1 MPHFT
6 RIAAA
11 LAALTIAVA
20 FPSAADQAKAKKK
33 LDKEGLAFTAEK
45 FLWEVKKE
53 EVKTVSLFLEAGMS
67 PDTADDKGVTALHR
81 AAGNTEG
88 KVLALLLKAGANPN
102 AAAQNADTPLC
113 EAADEPAPKNVAVL
127 LAAGA
132 DPGAVCSWG
141 KTALH
146 VAAGEGDGEITS
158 ALIAAGAPLEARD
171 KYLQTALYFGLKA
184 EKTAALS
191 ALVAAGADVNVK
203 FKNGRT
209 PLHEATEWDNPA
221 AARILLEAGAK
232 VDAKDSQRQTP
243 LFLAAAF
250 DRVKMVPVLL
260 EFGADPAQKTPD
272 GKTLVQAAKE
282 NKSPNVVPLLEGAK
296 RVDVAA
302 KPTIPP
308 KGGAATPGAA
318 AGSVPSASKDPKGDL
333 KKMGL
338 AFDAKSF
345 FSRVDGGDTRAIAL
359 FLAAGF
365 DPATKD
371 DSGQTALWL
380 AVSEK
385 NGDSLKALIAGGA
398 KPDAKNAPA
407 MAYGRTLVA
416 AAVDANDA
424 GIVRMLVEAGAD
436 VKKGNDYGMTPLH
449 EAARQG
455 QLEVTEIL
463 LKAGAD
469 PNSAPS
475 GASVLY
481 GPVMENHV
489 DVVKLLLRSGAKV
502 EKFRKL
508 LLDAAKTPEMKEL
521 IRKAK

>member
-1 MPHFT
+1 M
-6 RIAAA
+6 
-11 LAALTIAVA
+11 
-20 FPSAADQAKAKKK
+20 
-33 LDKEGLAFTAEK
+33 
-45 FLWEVKKE
+45 
-53 EVKTVSLFLEAGMS
+53 
-67 PDTADDKGVTALHR
+67 
-81 AAGNTEG
+81 
-88 KVLALLLKAGANPN
+88 
-102 AAAQNADTPLC
+102 
-113 EAADEPAPKNVAVL
+113 
-127 LAAGA
+127 
-132 DPGAVCSWG
+132 
-141 KTALH
+141 
-146 VAAGEGDGEITS
+146 AAGEGDGETTS

-171 KYLQTALYFGLKA
+171 EYQQTALYFGLKA
-184 EKTAALS
+184 GKTAALE

-243 LFLAAAF
+243 LYLAAAF
-250 DRVKMVPVLL
+250 DRVKIVPVLL
-260 EFGADPAQKTPD
+260 EYGADPAQKTPD
-272 GKTLVQAAKE
+272 GKSLVQLAKT

-296 RVDVAA
+296 KVDVAA
-302 KPTIPP
+302 KPTIAP
-308 KGGAATPGAA
+308 KGSAAAPGAA
-318 AGSVPSASKDPKGDL
+318 PGSSPAASSDPKGDL

-338 AFDAKSF
+338 AFDAKTF
-345 FSRVDGGDTRAIAL
+345 FSRVDGGDTKAIAL

-371 DSGQTALWL
+371 DRGRTALWL
-380 AVSEK
+380 AVSQK

-407 MAYGRTLVA
+407 MDYGKTIVA
-416 AAVDANDA
+416 EAVDANDA

-455 QLEVTEIL
+455 QLEVTGIL

-475 GASVLY
+475 GAPVLH

-489 DVVKLLLRSGAKV
+489 DVVKLLLQSGAKV

-508 LLDAAKTPEMKEL
+508 LLDTAKTPEMKEL